1 MMMIRNDEFFVL
13 EFQSLSCQLGLGKR
27 NFIESILSLLYLFI
41 SLFVRNKKRRNQ
53 GNKKKTTENK
63 EILGKYLA
71 AVVVFFFE
79 Q

>member
-53 GNKKKTTENK
+53 GNKKKDNRK
-63 EILGKYLA
+63 QRNLGKIFSCCGCLLL
-71 AVVVFFFE
+71 
-79 Q
+79 